1 MARKV
6 DFLVVGS
13 GVAGLTFATKSA
25 KFGSTLILTKKH
37 RAESNTNYAQGGIA
51 GVFARD
57 DTLMSHIED
66 TLKVGDGL
74 CHRDAVEIM
83 VKEGPELIRE
93 LYQMG
98 CRFSVDQEGKF
109 ELGKEGGHSHR
120 RIVHARDYTGQEIE
134 RVLLEETKKYDVMI
148 SENEVVLDLIVS
160 DGECLGIYYFDV
172 DTQRIETL
180 FANATIL
187 ATGGAGQVYE
197 HTTNPPIATGDG
209 IAMAFRAGAEIANM
223 EFVQF
228 HPTAVYNIKI
238 DGRSFLISEAVRG
251 EGGILK
257 TKSGKPFMK
266 KYHPL
271 ENLAP
276 RDIVAR
282 ACVNEMLENN
292 DPYVLLDVTHL
303 KSDYIRNRFP
313 TIYETCLRWGIDIT
327 REAIPVVPAAHY
339 LCGGIR
345 VNTWGETSIKR
356 LFALGE
362 CACTGVHGAN
372 RLASN
377 SLLEA
382 LVFATR
388 AAKRVAHIKNL
399 NLKKQPKLKPV
410 AKTGP
415 DFKIQVKQIM
425 SKYVN
430 VIRTEDGLSTASELI
445 NNCSRQFEGGIH
457 LINAESRNMVD
468 VAWLIIESCLIRKE
482 SRGLHFIVDYPE
494 KDDDFLH
501 DTVIQI
507 QQYDKKFGKK

>member
-1 MARKV
+1 MMARKV

-25 KFGSTLILTKKH
+25 QYGSVFIFTKKH
-37 RAESNTNYAQGGIA
+37 KAESNTNYAQGGIA
-51 GVFARD
+51 GVFSKD
-57 DTLMSHIED
+57 DSFECHIED
-66 TLKVGDGL
+66 TLRVGDGL
-74 CHRDAVEIM
+74 SHRDAVEIM
-83 VKEGPELIRE
+83 VKEGPALIRE
-93 LYQMG
+93 LHKMG
-98 CRFSVDQEGKF
+98 CRFSIDQNGNF
-109 ELGKEGGHSHR
+109 ELGQEGGHSRR

-134 RVLLEETKKYDVMI
+134 RVLIEEAKKYDITI
-148 SENEVVLDLIVS
+148 SENAVVLDLIVQ

-172 DTQRIETL
+172 DTQSIETI
-180 FANATIL
+180 FASATVL
-187 ATGGAGQVYE
+187 ATGGIGQVYE

-238 DGRSFLISEAVRG
+238 EGRSFLISEAVRG

-257 TKSGKPFMK
+257 TRSGRPFMK

-276 RDIVAR
+276 RDVVAR
-282 ACVNEMLENN
+282 ACVSEMLENN

-303 KSDYIRNRFP
+303 KSDYVKNRFP
-313 TIYETCLRWGIDIT
+313 TIYDTCLRWGIDIT
-327 REAIPVVPAAHY
+327 REPIPVVPAAHY

-345 VNTWGETSIKR
+345 VNTYGETSIER

-362 CACTGVHGAN
+362 CAFTGVHGAN

-388 AAKRVAHIKNL
+388 SAKRMSR
-399 NLKKQPKLKPV
+399 LKALKLKRLPRLKPI
-410 AKTGP
+410 AQTGP
-415 DFKIQVKQIM
+415 DFKIPIKQLM
-425 SKYVN
+425 SQYVN
-430 VIRTEDGLSTASELI
+430 VIRSETGLIKAREML
-445 NNCSRQFEGGIH
+445 NEFNMKFDPGVH
-457 LINAESRNMVD
+457 LINAESRNMVQ
-468 VAWLIIESCLIRKE
+468 VAMLIVESCLIRKE
-482 SRGLHFIVDYPE
+482 SRGLHYMVEYPE

-501 DTVIQI
+501 DTII
-507 QQYDKKFGKK
+507 HGSKK

>member
-1 MARKV
+1 MPRKV

-13 GVAGLTFATKSA
+13 GIAGLTFAIKSA
-25 KFGSTLILTKKH
+25 KYGSVLVLTKKH
-37 RAESNTNYAQGGIA
+37 KAESNTNYAQGGIA
-51 GVFARD
+51 GVFGKD
-57 DTLMSHIED
+57 DSFESHIED

-83 VKEGPELIRE
+83 VREGPELIRE
-93 LYQMG
+93 LYQIG
-98 CRFSVDQEGKF
+98 CRFSVDKDGNF
-109 ELGKEGGHSHR
+109 ELGQEGGHSHR

-134 RVLLEETKKYDVMI
+134 RVLLEEAKKCDITI
-148 SENEVVLDLIVS
+148 SENEIVLDLIVQ
-160 DGECLGIYYFDV
+160 DNECLGIYYFDLN
-172 DTQRIETL
+172 TQQIETI
-180 FANATIL
+180 FASATVL
-187 ATGGAGQVYE
+187 ATGGIGQVYE

-257 TKSGKPFMK
+257 TRAGKPFMK

-276 RDIVAR
+276 RDVVAR
-282 ACVNEMLENN
+282 ACVMEMLENN
-292 DPYVLLDVTHL
+292 DPYVLLDLTHL
-303 KSDYIRNRFP
+303 KPDYLRNRFP
-313 TIYETCLRWGIDIT
+313 TIYETCLRWGFDIT
-327 REAIPVVPAAHY
+327 REPIPVVPAAHY

-345 VNTWGETSIKR
+345 VNTWGETSVKR

-382 LVFATR
+382 LVFAAR
-388 AAKRVAHIKNL
+388 AAKRVSHL
-399 NLKKQPKLKPV
+399 QTLRLKRLPKLKPV

-415 DFKIQVKQIM
+415 DFKIPIKSIM
-425 SKYVN
+425 SQYGN
-430 VIRTEDGLSTASELI
+430 VIRTEEGLKKASEMI
-445 NNCSRQFEGGIH
+445 NKFQQQFEPGIH

-468 VAWLIIESCLIRKE
+468 VAWLIVESCLIRKE
-482 SRGLHFIVDYPE
+482 SRGLHYIKEYPE
-494 KDDDFLH
+494 KDEEFLR
-501 DTVIQI
+501 DTVIQRSP
-507 QQYDKKFGKK
+507 K

>member
-13 GVAGLTFATKSA
+13 GVAGLTFATKSV
-25 KFGSTLILTKKH
+25 KYGSVLILTKKH
-37 RAESNTNYAQGGIA
+37 KAESNTNYAQGGIA
-51 GVFARD
+51 GVFGKD
-57 DTLMSHIED
+57 DSLQSHIED
-66 TLKVGDGL
+66 TLRVGDGL
-74 CHRDAVEIM
+74 CHKDAVEIM
-83 VKEGPELIRE
+83 VKEGPGLIRE
-93 LYQMG
+93 LYKMG
-98 CRFSVDQEGKF
+98 CRFSVDQNGDF
-109 ELGKEGGHSHR
+109 ELGQEGGHSHR

-134 RVLLEETKKYDVMI
+134 RVLIEEAKKYDITV
-148 SENEVVLDLIVS
+148 SENEVVLDLIVQN
-160 DGECLGIYYFDV
+160 GECLGIYYFDV
-172 DTQRIETL
+172 DTQRIETIY
-180 FANATIL
+180 ASATIL
-187 ATGGAGQVYE
+187 ATGGVGQVFE

-257 TKSGKPFMK
+257 NKSGKPFMK

-282 ACVNEMLENN
+282 ACVTEMLENN

-303 KSDYIRNRFP
+303 KPDYIKNRFP

-339 LCGGIR
+339 LCGGIK
-345 VNTWGETSIKR
+345 VNTWGETSIRR

-388 AAKRVAHIKNL
+388 AAKKVSQVKTL
-399 NLKKQPKLKPV
+399 KLKKLPRLKPV
-410 AKTGP
+410 ARTGP
-415 DFKIQVKQIM
+415 DFKIQLKQLM
-425 SKYVN
+425 SQYVS
-430 VIRTEDGLSTASELI
+430 VIRNEDGLKKASETL
-445 NNCSRQFEGGIH
+445 NEFSKQFEGGIH

-468 VAWLIIESCLIRKE
+468 VAWLIVESCLIRRE
-482 SRGLHFIVDYPE
+482 SRGLHHILDYPE

-501 DTVIQI
+501 DTII
-507 QQYDKKFGKK
+507 RHSAK

>member
-1 MARKV
+1 MPRKV

-13 GVAGLTFATKSA
+13 GVAGLTFAIKSA
-25 KFGSTLILTKKH
+25 KYGRVLILTKKNK
-37 RAESNTNYAQGGIA
+37 AESNTNYAQGGIA
-51 GVFARD
+51 GVFGKD
-57 DTLMSHIED
+57 DSFESHIED
-66 TLKVGDGL
+66 TLKAGDGL

-83 VKEGPELIRE
+83 VREGPALIKE
-93 LYQMG
+93 LYAMG
-98 CRFSVDQEGKF
+98 CRFSVDSNGNF
-109 ELGKEGGHSHR
+109 ELGQEGGHSRR
-120 RIVHARDYTGQEIE
+120 RIVHARDYTGQEVE
-134 RVLLEETKKYDVMI
+134 RVLIEEAKKYDFTI
-148 SENEVVLDLIVS
+148 SENEVVLDLIVQ
-160 DGECLGIYYFDV
+160 DGECLGIYYLDV
-172 DTQRIETL
+172 DTQRVETI

-187 ATGGAGQVYE
+187 ATGGVGQVYE

-209 IAMAFRAGAEIANM
+209 IAMAFRVGAEIANM

-257 TKSGKPFMK
+257 TRKGKPFMK

-276 RDIVAR
+276 RDVVAR
-282 ACVNEMLENN
+282 ACVTEMIENN

-303 KSDYIRNRFP
+303 KPDYIKNRFP

-327 REAIPVVPAAHY
+327 REPIPVVPAAHY
-339 LCGGIR
+339 LCGGIK
-345 VNTWGETSIKR
+345 VNTWGETSISR

-388 AAKRVAHIKNL
+388 AAKRVSRIKSL
-399 NLKKQPKLKPV
+399 RLKKQPRLKPSV
-410 AKTGP
+410 TTGP
-415 DFKIQVKQIM
+415 DFKIQIKQLM
-425 SKYVN
+425 SQYTN
-430 VIRTEDGLSTASELI
+430 VIRTEEGLKKARELL
-445 NNCSRQFEGGIH
+445 NECSNYFETGIH
-457 LINAESRNMVD
+457 LKNAESRNMID
-468 VAWLIIESCLIRKE
+468 VAWLIVESCLIRKE
-482 SRGLHFIVDYPE
+482 SRGLHYIIDYPE
-494 KDDDFLH
+494 KDEEFLR
-501 DTVIQI
+501 DTII
-507 QQYDKKFGKK
+507 YRTPL

>member
-13 GVAGLTFATKSA
+13 GVAGLTFATKSV
-25 KFGSTLILTKKH
+25 KFGNVLILTKKH
-37 RAESNTNYAQGGIA
+37 KAESNTNYAQGGIA
-51 GVFARD
+51 GVFAKD
-57 DTLMSHIED
+57 DSLVSHIED

-83 VKEGPELIRE
+83 VKEGPGLIKELF
-93 LYQMG
+93 QMG
-98 CRFSVDQEGKF
+98 CRFSVDQEGNF
-109 ELGKEGGHSHR
+109 ELGKEGGHSRR
-120 RIVHARDYTGQEIE
+120 RIVHARDFTGQEIE
-134 RVLLEETKKYDVMI
+134 RVLIEEAKKYDVTI
-148 SENEVVLDLIVS
+148 SENEVVLDLIVE
-160 DGECLGIYYFDV
+160 DGECLGVYYLDV
-172 DTQRIETL
+172 DTQRIETI
-180 FANATIL
+180 FASATIL
-187 ATGGAGQVYE
+187 ATGGAGQIYE

-228 HPTAVYNIKI
+228 HPTAVYNIKL

-282 ACVNEMLENN
+282 ACVNEMFENN
-292 DPYVLLDVTHL
+292 DSYVLLDVTHL
-303 KSDYIRNRFP
+303 KSDYLKNRFP

-345 VNTWGETSIKR
+345 VNSWGETSIER

-382 LVFATR
+382 LVFAAR
-388 AAKRVAHIKNL
+388 AAKKVSRIRAL
-399 NLKKQPKLKPV
+399 RLKRQPRLKQ
-410 AKTGP
+410 ATQSGP
-415 DFKIQVKQIM
+415 DFKIQVKQLM
-425 SKYVN
+425 SQYVN
-430 VIRTEDGLSTASELI
+430 VMRTEAGLRKASELI
-445 NNCSRQFEGGIH
+445 NGYSKQFESGIH

-494 KDDDFLH
+494 KDDDFLY
-501 DTVIQI
+501 DTVIHRAAKRQ
-507 QQYDKKFGKK
+507 GS

>member
-1 MARKV
+1 MPRKV

-25 KFGSTLILTKKH
+25 KYGRVLILTKKH
-37 RAESNTNYAQGGIA
+37 KAESNTNYAQGGIA
-51 GVFARD
+51 GVFGKD
-57 DTLMSHIED
+57 DSFESHSED
-66 TLKVGDGL
+66 ILKAGDGL

-83 VKEGPELIRE
+83 VREGPALIKE
-93 LYQMG
+93 LYAMG
-98 CRFSVDQEGKF
+98 CRFSVDSNGNF
-109 ELGKEGGHSHR
+109 ELGQEGGHSHR
-120 RIVHARDYTGQEIE
+120 RIVHARDFTGQEIE
-134 RVLLEETKKYDVMI
+134 RVLIEEAKKYDFTI
-148 SENEVVLDLIVS
+148 SENEVVLDLIVQ

-172 DTQRIETL
+172 DTQRVETI
-180 FANATIL
+180 FADATIL
-187 ATGGAGQVYE
+187 ATGGVGQVYE

-209 IAMAFRAGAEIANM
+209 IAMAFRVGAEIANM

-257 TKSGKPFMK
+257 TRKGKPFMK

-276 RDIVAR
+276 RDVVAR
-282 ACVNEMLENN
+282 ACVTEMIENN

-303 KSDYIRNRFP
+303 KPDYIKNRFP

-327 REAIPVVPAAHY
+327 REPIPVVPAAHY
-339 LCGGIR
+339 LCGGIK
-345 VNTWGETSIKR
+345 VNTWGETSISR

-388 AAKRVAHIKNL
+388 AAKRVSRIKSL
-399 NLKKQPKLKPV
+399 RFKKQPRLKPSV
-410 AKTGP
+410 TTGP
-415 DFKIQVKQIM
+415 DFKIQVKQLM
-425 SKYVN
+425 SQYVN
-430 VIRTEDGLSTASELI
+430 VIRTEEGLKKARELL
-445 NNCSRQFEGGIH
+445 NEYSNYFETGVH
-457 LINAESRNMVD
+457 LKNAESRNMVD
-468 VAWLIIESCLIRKE
+468 VAWLIVESCLIRKE
-482 SRGLHFIVDYPE
+482 SRGLHYIMDYPE
-494 KDDDFLH
+494 KDEEFLR
-501 DTVIQI
+501 DTII
-507 QQYDKKFGKK
+507 YRTPL

>member
-1 MARKV
+1 MMARKV

-25 KFGSTLILTKKH
+25 KYGSVLVLTKKH
-37 RAESNTNYAQGGIA
+37 KAESNTNYAQGGIA
-51 GVFARD
+51 GVFGKD
-57 DTLMSHIED
+57 DSFESHIED
-66 TLKVGDGL
+66 TIRVGDGL
-74 CHRDAVEIM
+74 CHKDAVEIM
-83 VKEGPELIRE
+83 VKEGPALIKE

-98 CRFSVDQEGKF
+98 CRFSVDQNGNF
-109 ELGKEGGHSHR
+109 ELGQEGGHSHR

-134 RVLLEETKKYDVMI
+134 RVLIEEAKKFAINV
-148 SENEVVLDLIVS
+148 SENEVVLDLIVQ

-172 DTQRIETL
+172 DTQRIETI
-180 FANATIL
+180 FASATIL
-187 ATGGAGQVYE
+187 ATGGIGQIYE

-209 IAMAFRAGAEIANM
+209 IAMAYRAGAEIANM

-228 HPTAVYNIKI
+228 HPTAVYNVKI
-238 DGRSFLISEAVRG
+238 DGRSFLVSEAVRG

-276 RDIVAR
+276 RDVVAR
-282 ACVNEMLENN
+282 ACVTEMFENN

-303 KSDYIRNRFP
+303 KPDYVKNRFP

-327 REAIPVVPAAHY
+327 REPIPVVPAAHY

-345 VNTWGETSIKR
+345 VNTWGETSIER

-362 CACTGVHGAN
+362 CAFTGVHGAN

-388 AAKRVAHIKNL
+388 AAKRISHIKT
-399 NLKKQPKLKPV
+399 LKIKKTPKLKPI
-410 AKTGP
+410 AQTGP
-415 DFKIQVKQIM
+415 DFKIQIKQLM
-425 SKYVN
+425 SQYAN
-430 VIRTEDGLSTASELI
+430 VIRSEAGLIKASEML
-445 NNCSRQFEGGIH
+445 NEFNKKFDPGVH
-457 LINAESRNMVD
+457 LINAESRNMLL
-468 VAWLIIESCLIRKE
+468 VARLVVESCLIRKE
-482 SRGLHFIVDYPE
+482 SRGLHYMLDYPE
-494 KDDDFLH
+494 KDDDFLL
-501 DTVIQI
+501 DTII
-507 QQYDKKFGKK
+507 HGAIK